1 MTRSY
6 CTYFDRHYLTRGL
19 ALIESLNEHEQEPF
33 RLYAICLDEISRVIL
48 EKIAPPNVVPIPLHL
63 IEQGD
68 EALAAARGNRSLVEY
83 YWTLTPTVLLRVFD
97 MHPGIE
103 TLTYLDADLYF
114 YSSPDP
120 IFEEFAGHSVLIHG
134 HRFSPSLMPLEVHG
148 KYNVGLLCFRNDD
161 RGNEVLRWWRDRC
174 IEWCYARVEDG
185 KFGDQLYLND
195 WPERF
200 RGVRVLENVGAGVAP
215 WNHEQYDYGTDARGF
230 TLVDGTPLV
239 FYHFHSLAFVIPEI
253 VIPAKD
259 THYPMREEVVR
270 LCVRPYLGSLTRSI
284 AAIRGVL
291 PDFSFGLVNNNLL
304 AHEHTFVARKELTEA
319 IRNLGVKHPTF
330 DLGDG
335 WECFL
340 SGQTVYPASQEI
352 QRSSQNT
359 DPDGATAEELNRSG
373 EEQYLRGDTAQAFR
387 SFTEA
392 VRLDPAFA
400 PAHNNLG
407 VYHWEKGNPAK
418 ALEHLSLAIGANP
431 DDRSAI
437 LNTAEILASLG
448 QYDDAR
454 GVYDLYLRN
463 HPVDSEVGRL
473 KAALGGR

>member
-6 CTYFDRHYLTRGL
+6 CTYFDRNYLTRGL
-19 ALIESLNEHEQEPF
+19 ALIESLNEHEQKPF
-33 RLYAICLDEISRVIL
+33 RLYAICLDEISRTIL
-48 EKIAPPNVVPIPLHL
+48 EKLAPANVVPIPLHL

-68 EALAAARGNRSLVEY
+68 EALATARGTRSLVEY

-97 MHPGIE
+97 MYPGIE

-148 KYNVGLLCFRNDD
+148 KYNVGLLCFRNDE

-215 WNHEQYDYGTDARGF
+215 WNHEQYDYSTDALGR
-230 TLVDGTPLV
+230 TLVDGTPIV

-253 VIPAKD
+253 IIPVKD
-259 THYPMREEVVR
+259 THYPMREEVIR
-270 LCVRPYLGSLTRSI
+270 LCVRPYLRSLAAAI
-284 AAIRGVL
+284 ASIRGVL
-291 PDFSFGLVNNNLL
+291 PDYCFGLVNNKLL
-304 AHEHTFVARKELTEA
+304 AHEHTFVARKELAEQ
-319 IRNLGVKHPTF
+319 IRNLGVKHPAF

-335 WECFL
+335 WECYL
-340 SGQTVYPASQEI
+340 SGQTVYPEIRKRQPAPQPSPASESL
-352 QRSSQNT
+352 R
-359 DPDGATAEELNRSG
+359 LNQAG
-373 EEQYLRGDTAQAFR
+373 EDAYQQGNIDEAFR
-387 SFTEA
+387 LFTEA
-392 VRLDPAFA
+392 VSIDQGCIV
-400 PAHNNLG
+400 AHNNLG
-407 VYHWEKGNPAK
+407 VLFWERRDAENALNHLLK
-418 ALEHLSLAIGANP
+418 ALELDKNNRETVINISTVLAKLNERESALSICEQYLQSHPGDNELRQWAQ
-431 DDRSAI
+431 
-437 LNTAEILASLG
+437 SL
-448 QYDDAR
+448 
-454 GVYDLYLRN
+454 
-463 HPVDSEVGRL
+463 
-473 KAALGGR
+473 